1 MPSNRTI
8 AQIKSGLLRPALTSH
23 FEVQIPIGS
32 GNLNTLL
39 KGITPSTGEQDVLN
53 ISCSEASLPGS
64 SIATFELQND
74 FTGVTE
80 RYAHRRMYDDRIDFT
95 FYVDAEKYTPI
106 RFFERWM
113 RFVTG
118 ESGPRSDG
126 SSIELNKVNYHYRMN
141 FPKEYRCE
149 TGLKVIKFERDYK
162 TELVVDNKKGTPH
175 GHSSLEYEFI
185 GAYPISVSSMPVS
198 YDSSTLLKCSVSM
211 TYLRYVIKEIIQPK
225 QQPGISV
232 PTQQADK
239 SNTQKPPVAQEKASD
254 IIQSTSGRDK
264 DGNPGSGNID
274 SATGEV
280 MITTEQQLLNANVG
294 DRVDPNSAI
303 GRSLQAT
310 ASGN

>member
-39 KGITPSTGEQDVLN
+39 KGITPDTVAQDVLN

-113 RFVTG
+113 RYVTG
-118 ESGPRSDG
+118 ESGPRTDG
-126 SSIELNKVNYHYRMN
+126 STIELNNVNYHYRMN

-149 TGLKVIKFERDYK
+149 RGLKIIKFERDYK
-162 TELVVDNKKGTPH
+162 TELIIDTKGTPH
-175 GHSSLEYEFI
+175 GYSSLEYEFI

-198 YDSSTLLKCSVSM
+198 YDSSSLLKCSVSM
-211 TYLRYVIKEIIQPK
+211 TYLRYVITEITQAR
-225 QQPGISV
+225 QQPGASV
-232 PTQQADK
+232 PTQKADK
-239 SNTQKPPVAQEKASD
+239 SNTQQPPVAQEKESKVQQN
-254 IIQSTSGRDK
+254 IIQNTGPE
-264 DGNPGSGNID
+264 GEGLYD
-274 SATGEV
+274 SATGAR
-280 MITTEQQLLNANVG
+280 ILTTEQQLIEQGQVG
-294 DRVDPNSAI
+294 DKLSP
-303 GRSLQAT
+303 SLAAQLGT
-310 ASGN
+310 

>member
-8 AQIKSGLLRPALTSH
+8 ADIKSGLLRPALTSH
-23 FEVQIPIGS
+23 FEVQIPVGS

-39 KGITPSTGEQDVLN
+39 KGIVPDVAVQDILN
-53 ISCSEASLPGS
+53 ISCSDASLPGS

-74 FTGVTE
+74 FTGTTE

-126 SSIELNKVNYHYRMN
+126 SSLELKDPRYHYRMN

-162 TELVVDNKKGTPH
+162 TELPKH
-175 GHSSLEYEFI
+175 GYSSLEYEFI
-185 GAYPISVSSMPVS
+185 GAYPVSVSSMPVS
-198 YDSSTLLKCSVSM
+198 YDSSSLLKCSVSM
-211 TYLRYVIKEIIQPK
+211 TYLRYVITEITQAR
-225 QQPGISV
+225 QQPDTSV
-232 PTQQADK
+232 PTQKADK
-239 SNTQKPPVAQEKASD
+239 SNTQELPVAQEKASD
-254 IIQSTSGRDK
+254 VIQNTGPQ
-264 DGNPGSGNID
+264 GEGLYD
-274 SATGEV
+274 SATGERLLS
-280 MITTEQQLLNANVG
+280 TEQQIIDQGQVG
-294 DRVDPNSAI
+294 DRVTPALAAE
-303 GRSLQAT
+303 LQSF

>member
-32 GNLNTLL
+32 DNLNTLL
-39 KGITPSTGEQDVLN
+39 KGVVPDGADQDILN
-53 ISCSEASLPGS
+53 ISCSDASLPGS
-64 SIATFELQND
+64 QIATFELQND

-118 ESGPRSDG
+118 ETGTRADG
-126 SSIELNKVNYHYRMN
+126 STIELNNINYHYRMN

-149 TGLKVIKFERDYK
+149 RGLKIIKFERDYQ
-162 TELVVDNKKGTPH
+162 TALQNH

-198 YDSSTLLKCSVSM
+198 YDSSSLLKCSVSM
-211 TYLRYVIKEIIQPK
+211 TYLRYVITEITQPK
-225 QQPGISV
+225 QQPQPSV
-232 PTQQADK
+232 PTQKPQQQ
-239 SNTQKPPVAQEKASD
+239 NTQEPPVAQEKESKIQQN
-254 IIQSTSGRDK
+254 IIQNTGPE
-264 DGNPGSGNID
+264 GEGLYD
-274 SATGEV
+274 SATGARLLS
-280 MITTEQQLLNANVG
+280 TQQQLIEEGKAG
-294 DRVDPNSAI
+294 DRLTAELAA
-303 GRSLQAT
+303 SLGT
-310 ASGN
+310 

>member
-23 FEVQIPIGS
+23 FEVQIPVGS

-39 KGITPSTGEQDVLN
+39 KGIVPDVAVQDILN
-53 ISCSEASLPGS
+53 ISCSDASLPGS

-74 FTGVTE
+74 FTGTTE

-118 ESGPRSDG
+118 ESGPRADG
-126 SSIELNKVNYHYRMN
+126 SSLELKDTRYHYRMN

-162 TELVVDNKKGTPH
+162 TELPKH
-175 GHSSLEYEFI
+175 GYSSLEYEFI
-185 GAYPISVSSMPVS
+185 GAYPVSVSSMPVS
-198 YDSSTLLKCSVSM
+198 YDSSSLLKCSVSM
-211 TYLRYVIKEIIQPK
+211 TYLRYVITEITQAR
-225 QQPGISV
+225 QQPDTSV
-232 PTQQADK
+232 PTQKADK
-239 SNTQKPPVAQEKASD
+239 SNTQELPVAQEKASD
-254 IIQSTSGRDK
+254 VIQNTGPQ
-264 DGNPGSGNID
+264 GEGLYD
-274 SATGEV
+274 SATGERLLS
-280 MITTEQQLLNANVG
+280 TEQQIIDQGQVG
-294 DRVDPNSAI
+294 DRVTPALAAE
-303 GRSLQAT
+303 LQSF

>member
-23 FEVQIPIGS
+23 FEVQIPVGS

-39 KGITPSTGEQDVLN
+39 KGIVPDVGVQDILN
-53 ISCSEASLPGS
+53 ISCSDASLPGS

-74 FTGVTE
+74 FTGTTE

-118 ESGPRSDG
+118 ESGPRADG
-126 SSIELNKVNYHYRMN
+126 SSIDLKDTRYHYRMN

-162 TELVVDNKKGTPH
+162 TELPEH
-175 GHSSLEYEFI
+175 GYSSLEYEFI
-185 GAYPISVSSMPVS
+185 GAYPVSVSSMPVS
-198 YDSSTLLKCSVSM
+198 YDSSSLLKCSVSM
-211 TYLRYVIKEIIQPK
+211 TYLRYVITEITQAR
-225 QQPGISV
+225 QQPGVSV
-232 PTQQADK
+232 PTQKADK
-239 SNTQKPPVAQEKASD
+239 SNTQELPVAQEKASD
-254 IIQSTSGRDK
+254 VIQNTGPE
-264 DGNPGSGNID
+264 GEGLYD
-274 SATGEV
+274 SATGERLLS
-280 MITTEQQLLNANVG
+280 TEQQ
-294 DRVDPNSAI
+294 
-303 GRSLQAT
+303 
-310 ASGN
+310 

>member
-23 FEVQIPIGS
+23 FEVQIPVGS

-39 KGITPSTGEQDVLN
+39 KGIVPDVAVQDILN
-53 ISCSEASLPGS
+53 ISCSDASLPGS

-74 FTGVTE
+74 FTGTTE

-118 ESGPRSDG
+118 ESGPRADG
-126 SSIELNKVNYHYRMN
+126 SSLELKDTRYHYRMN

-162 TELVVDNKKGTPH
+162 TELPKH
-175 GHSSLEYEFI
+175 GYSSLEYEFI
-185 GAYPISVSSMPVS
+185 GAYPVSVSSMPVS
-198 YDSSTLLKCSVSM
+198 YDSSSLLKCSVSM
-211 TYLRYVIKEIIQPK
+211 TYLRYVITEITQARPQPDTSVSTQIPDK
-225 QQPGISV
+225 Q
-232 PTQQADK
+232 
-239 SNTQKPPVAQEKASD
+239 NTAEPPVAQEKASD

-280 MITTEQQLLNANVG
+280 MTTVKQ
-294 DRVDPNSAI
+294 
-303 GRSLQAT
+303 QAT
-310 ASGN
+310 ALGEAYSVFRDASGALRDGFTGNLITDV

>member
-23 FEVQIPIGS
+23 FEVQIPVGS

-39 KGITPSTGEQDVLN
+39 KGIVPDVGVQDILN
-53 ISCSEASLPGS
+53 ISCSDASLPGS

-74 FTGVTE
+74 FTGTTE

-118 ESGPRSDG
+118 ESGPRADG
-126 SSIELNKVNYHYRMN
+126 SSIDLKDTRYHYRMN

-162 TELVVDNKKGTPH
+162 SEIKVDTKGTPH
-175 GHSSLEYEFI
+175 GYSSLEYEFI
-185 GAYPISVSSMPVS
+185 GAYPVSVSSMPVS
-198 YDSSTLLKCSVSM
+198 YDSSSLLKCSVSM
-211 TYLRYVIKEIIQPK
+211 TYLRYVITEITQAK
-225 QQPGISV
+225 QQPGVSV
-232 PTQQADK
+232 STQKADK
-239 SNTQKPPVAQEKASD
+239 SNTQELPVAQEKASD
-254 IIQSTSGRDK
+254 GQPI
-264 DGNPGSGNID
+264 
-274 SATGEV
+274 
-280 MITTEQQLLNANVG
+280 
-294 DRVDPNSAI
+294 
-303 GRSLQAT
+303 
-310 ASGN
+310 

>member
-23 FEVQIPIGS
+23 FEVQIPVGS

-39 KGITPSTGEQDVLN
+39 KGIVPDVGVQDILN
-53 ISCSEASLPGS
+53 ISCSDASLPGS

-74 FTGVTE
+74 FTGTTE

-118 ESGPRSDG
+118 ESGPRADG
-126 SSIELNKVNYHYRMN
+126 SSLELKDTRYHYRMN

-149 TGLKVIKFERDYK
+149 GLKIRKFERDYK
-162 TELVVDNKKGTPH
+162 TELPKH
-175 GHSSLEYEFI
+175 GYSSLEYEFI
-185 GAYPISVSSMPVS
+185 GAYPVSVSSMPVS
-198 YDSSTLLKCSVSM
+198 YDSSSLLKCSVSM
-211 TYLRYVIKEIIQPK
+211 TYLRYVITEITQAR
-225 QQPGISV
+225 QQPDTSV
-232 PTQQADK
+232 PTQKADK
-239 SNTQKPPVAQEKASD
+239 SNTQELPVAQEKASD
-254 IIQSTSGRDK
+254 VIQNTGPQ
-264 DGNPGSGNID
+264 GEGLYD
-274 SATGEV
+274 SATGERLLS
-280 MITTEQQLLNANVG
+280 TEQQIIDQGQVG
-294 DRVDPNSAI
+294 DRVTPALAAE
-303 GRSLQAT
+303 LQSF

>member
-23 FEVQIPIGS
+23 FEVQIPVGS

-39 KGITPSTGEQDVLN
+39 KGIVPDVGVQDILN
-53 ISCSEASLPGS
+53 ISCSDASLPGS

-74 FTGVTE
+74 FTGTTE

-118 ESGPRSDG
+118 ESGPRADG
-126 SSIELNKVNYHYRMN
+126 SSLELKDTRYHYRMN

-162 TELVVDNKKGTPH
+162 TELPKH
-175 GHSSLEYEFI
+175 GYSSLEYEFI
-185 GAYPISVSSMPVS
+185 GAYPVSVSSMPVS
-198 YDSSTLLKCSVSM
+198 YDSSSLLKCSVSM
-211 TYLRYVIKEIIQPK
+211 TYLRYVITEITQAR
-225 QQPGISV
+225 QQPDTSV
-232 PTQQADK
+232 PTQIPDK
-239 SNTQKPPVAQEKASD
+239 QNTQEPPVAQEKASD
-254 IIQSTSGRDK
+254 VIQNTGPQ
-264 DGNPGSGNID
+264 GEGLYD
-274 SATGEV
+274 SATGERLLS
-280 MITTEQQLLNANVG
+280 TEQQIIDQGQVG
-294 DRVDPNSAI
+294 DRVTPALAAE
-303 GRSLQAT
+303 LQSF

>member
-23 FEVQIPIGS
+23 FEVQIPVGS

-39 KGITPSTGEQDVLN
+39 KGIVPDVGVQDILN
-53 ISCSEASLPGS
+53 ISCSDASLPGS

-74 FTGVTE
+74 FTGTTE

-118 ESGPRSDG
+118 ESGPRADG
-126 SSIELNKVNYHYRMN
+126 SSLELKDTRYHYRMN

-162 TELVVDNKKGTPH
+162 TELPEH
-175 GHSSLEYEFI
+175 GYSSLEYEFI
-185 GAYPISVSSMPVS
+185 GAYPVSVSSMPVS
-198 YDSSTLLKCSVSM
+198 YDSSSLLKCSVSM
-211 TYLRYVIKEIIQPK
+211 TYLRYVITEITQAR
-225 QQPGISV
+225 QQPGVSV
-232 PTQQADK
+232 PTQKADK
-239 SNTQKPPVAQEKASD
+239 SNTQELPVAQEKASD
-254 IIQSTSGRDK
+254 VIQSTSGRDK

-280 MITTEQQLLNANVG
+280 MSTTEQQ
-294 DRVDPNSAI
+294 AI
-303 GRSLQAT
+303 ALGIAVVQGPDGITRDAAT
-310 ASGN
+310 GQPI